1 MNKRTELIKNFL
13 KQATTDDISGPIIA
27 IGGAEDKT
35 NHSKILKEFFNLSG
49 GKNCDITIIPWA
61 SEKKDAGENYKQLF
75 ENFGAKKVFLLKE
88 KSRDKTLDA
97 IERSA
102 AIFFTGGDQKRLL
115 NVLEDLDLIHDIRT
129 YHKSGTVVAGTS
141 AGASILSTHM
151 PYWDSEKEKMI
162 YFRGLD
168 LVKDSI
174 IDQHF
179 SQRNRSN
186 RLKSGVLRFKNS
198 TGYGIDEDTALIF
211 DNEKKP
217 KKIGSG
223 DILIIEHDKIKNQH
237 QA

>member
-1 MNKRTELIKNFL
+1 MIKRSKLIENFL
-13 KQATTDDISGPIIA
+13 KIAKQEDISGPVMA

-35 NHSKILKEFFNLSG
+35 NHSKVLKEFFNLAG

-61 SEKKDAGENYKQLF
+61 SEKKNAGENYKKLF
-75 ENFGAKKVFLLKE
+75 EDFGAKKVFLLKD

-102 AIFFTGGDQKRLL
+102 AIFFVGGDQKRLL
-115 NVLEDLDLIHDIRT
+115 DALDELDLMHEIKV
-129 YHKSGTVVAGTS
+129 YHKSGTLIGGTS

-151 PYWDSEKEKMI
+151 PYWDSNKEKMI

-168 LVKDSI
+168 LVPNSI

-186 RLKSGVLRFKNS
+186 RLKSGVARFKNS
-198 TGYGIDEDTALIF
+198 IGYGIDEDTALIF
-211 DNEKKP
+211 KEKEKP

-223 DILIIEHDKIKNQH
+223 EVLIID
-237 QA
+237 